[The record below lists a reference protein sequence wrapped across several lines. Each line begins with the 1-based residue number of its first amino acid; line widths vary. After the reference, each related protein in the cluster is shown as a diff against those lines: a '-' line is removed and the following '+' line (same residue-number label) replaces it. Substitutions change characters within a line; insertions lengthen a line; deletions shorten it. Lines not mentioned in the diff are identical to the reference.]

1 MFWKMILAW
10 VVAHFTFS
18 IHASTVPQGKY
29 LGGHDIPGV
38 TDAYV
43 IIELSAAGIIEFTG
57 YFQTC

>member
-1 MFWKMILAW
+1 MFWRMLLGW
-10 VVAHFTFS
+10 VIDHFRFNL
-18 IHASTVPQGKY
+18 STSPVPKGKY

-57 YFQTC
+57 HFQTA